1 MCLKVNMK
9 YKKML
14 CLQLNIFVLHACLL
28 PNSASA
34 QIEAGGLGSRVN
46 GSVYGSCTVGSCA
59 ISGGSRSGSNLLHRF
74 SSFDTRNRINSV
86 KLDTKGLK
94 NVIVGVTNGS
104 GSYLNKHFSLSAPAN
119 FFLLSPGGIWIGPGA
134 RFTNAQNL
142 LVTTAYGMQLGNKYF
157 DVLTARKGD
166 IYALN
171 QPPNLSFSKL
181 NTNDGNPNNLGL
193 TGSGSII
200 LEGGHISVDQNL
212 LLNATSGHLITV
224 PGSTTKLHAGSSIWL
239 AGHQVDLKDA
249 SITAGVPG
257 NWGLI
262 DVRSSLNQAGTQQGS
277 IHLDRSL
284 LKAQQISLAGQQVDL
299 KDASITAGEPGNWG
313 LIDMRSSLN
322 QAGTQQG
329 SIHLDRSL
337 LKAQQIWLAGHQVEL
352 KDASI
357 TAGEPGNWGL
367 IDMRSSLNHAGTQQ
381 GSIHLDRSLLKAQ
394 QIWLAGL
401 QVELKDAS
409 ITAGEP
415 GNWGLIDLQS
425 SLNQD
430 GSQQGSIHLDS
441 SLLKGRE
448 ILMTAGLMFLNKSN
462 LEAPKGEIQLAA
474 TSRSGLKNS
483 LSIDN
488 SVLNVSAYSFEDLS
502 APAPMTDSE
511 QIFSI
516 ENKQGRLKLPTI
528 ALFSK
533 QDIYISNDSLL
544 NASLDVSAFLGKQSP
559 GKRLDMN
566 KVADRSGLVFL
577 RADGK
582 ISLNSSTVST
592 DASNNLAGKIY
603 MEANGTDHLGG
614 IVIGNSKLFSRY
626 GAADGEITLV
636 SKGGIAIK
644 NSTFDVSSNHFPI
657 VNGKTSVASAD
668 GLEYSAFTFK
678 GGEISMQ
685 NKSTALIQIDEG
697 SKLLARQSTDG
708 GGLESPLFGFSQQPG
723 VDAGIYGSLFA
734 FNKGVDYYA
743 GGRIRIQSDGG
754 IKISSSYIDVSS
766 GDAPYENTAGTISFL
781 DKSKPGIELR
791 HSFLGAIAGE
801 PLDIGN
807 KESKAGNIFL
817 TSMEGALVVD
827 NSSVFASNLRTS
839 EVLPSSTDN
848 ANPWIRIKS
857 AGTKKVELL
866 DSIFQASKYGE
877 PPLYP
882 PFTIIADVVET
893 TVQTFS
899 DPEYEKTGPDGFA
912 DFDLINLFNLAFMQK
927 TATIESIYGISS
939 LGKVTDGGSS
949 VARPQLTFTN
959 PSIQISNLSSLPV
972 LKTSLLSSRDPEST
986 PISVDLNNTSPQF
999 LESQNR
1005 SLIETTKA
1013 LGLPSGS
1020 GRLKS
1025 IAELQQKLSLARQIT
1040 TSTKL
1045 LAPPLPAET
1054 SAIVSSVNPYTP
1066 AILHLRRDN
1075 QPSGTTRISAILLT
1089 AQGEPISSSQ
1099 DVPRA
1104 DLDRWIRNFQRQ
1116 LSRRSPQPGA
1126 TTDPGQKL
1134 SQALIAPLLPS
1145 LRQQGITALLLEVDR
1160 GLQAIPYGA
1169 LPVQLQGRDALLSDG
1184 FAITITPSLGLIDL
1198 DPHQKAPRPQHGKQ
1212 ASNDLLLLA
1221 GASQFSNGLSPLP
1234 MVRQELQALSQEH
1247 PSQLLLNETFTP
1259 AALIDQTLSTPVR
1272 QLHIATHATF
1282 LPGESSSGL
1291 LYTPTSSLSLA
1302 DLGRRLRSRNSS
1314 SPLDLLTLSGCVTAL
1329 GDEQSELGF
1338 VGMALQA
1345 GARSGLGTLWEVDDT
1360 ATAAFFIQLYRY
1372 LKLGL
1377 PKDQALQAT
1386 QQAFLRGEV
1395 QLEGDRLVGPDQLK
1409 GPGKTT
1415 LVSGLSREEQT
1426 LFSRGLSHPYYWAG
1440 MVLSGSPW

>member
-1 MCLKVNMK
+1 MRMTVNMK
-9 YKKML
+9 YQKML
-14 CLQLNIFVLHACLL
+14 CLQLNIFVLNACLL
-28 PNSASA
+28 PNIAAA
-34 QIEAGGLGSRVN
+34 QIAAGGLGSRVN
-46 GSVYGSCTVGSCA
+46 GSAYGSCTAGSCA
-59 ISGGSRSGSNLLHRF
+59 ISGGSRSGSNLLHRL

-86 KLDTKGLK
+86 KLDTQGLK
-94 NVIVGVTNGS
+94 NVILGVTNGS

-157 DVLTARKGD
+157 DALTARKGD
-166 IYALN
+166 IYSLN
-171 QPPNLSFSKL
+171 QPPNISFSKL
-181 NTNDGNPNNLGL
+181 KSNDGNPNNLGL

-277 IHLDRSL
+277 IHLDRSF
-284 LKAQQISLAGQQVDL
+284 LKGQQISLAGQQVDL

-367 IDMRSSLNHAGTQQ
+367 ID
-381 GSIHLDRSLLKAQ
+381 
-394 QIWLAGL
+394 
-401 QVELKDAS
+401 V
-409 ITAGEP
+409 
-415 GNWGLIDLQS
+415 QS

-430 GSQQGSIHLDS
+430 GSQQGSIHLDR

-448 ILMTAGLMFLNKSN
+448 ILMTAGRIFLNKSN

-474 TSRSGLKNS
+474 TSRSGPANS

-488 SVLNVSAYSFEDLS
+488 SVLNVSAYDFEDLS
-502 APAPMTDSE
+502 APAPMIDSE

-516 ENKQGRLKLPTI
+516 ENKQGRIKLPTI

-559 GKRLDMN
+559 GEGLDMN

-582 ISLNSSTVST
+582 ISLNSSTVLT
-592 DASNNLAGKIY
+592 DSSNNLAGKIY
-603 MEANGTDHLGG
+603 MEANRTDHLGG
-614 IVIGNSKLFSRY
+614 IFIGNSKLLSRY

-644 NSTFDVSSNHFPI
+644 NSTLDVSSNHFPI
-657 VNGKTSVASAD
+657 VNGKTSVLTTD
-668 GLEYSAFTFK
+668 GLKFFAFK
-678 GGEISMQ
+678 GGEINMQ
-685 NKSTALIQIDEG
+685 NKSAALIQIDEE

-708 GGLESPLFGFSQQPG
+708 GGIESPLFGFSQQPDVG
-723 VDAGIYGSLFA
+723 TYGSLYA
-734 FNKGVDYYA
+734 FTKGVDYDT
-743 GGRIRIQSDGG
+743 GGSIIIQSDGG
-754 IKISSSYIDVSS
+754 IKISSSYIDASS

-781 DKSKPGIELR
+781 DKSKTGIELR
-791 HSFLGAIAGE
+791 YSFLGAIAGE

-807 KESKAGNIFL
+807 KESKAGSIFL
-817 TSMEGALVVD
+817 TSKEGTLVVD

-839 EVLPSSTDN
+839 EVLPASADYD
-848 ANPWIRIKS
+848 NPWIRIES
-857 AGTKKVELL
+857 AGTMKVELL
-866 DSIFQASKYGE
+866 DSIFQASKYGD

-893 TVQTFS
+893 TIQTLS
-899 DPEYEKTGPDGFA
+899 DPEYQQTGPDGFA
-912 DFDLINLFNLAFMQK
+912 AFDLINLFNLAFMQK
-927 TATIESIYGISS
+927 TATIESIYGISG
-939 LGKVTDGGSS
+939 LETVTDGGSS

-959 PSIQISNLSSLPV
+959 PSIQISTLSSPPV

-1025 IAELQQKLSLARQIT
+1025 IAELQQKLSLARQII
-1040 TSTKL
+1040 TSTKR
-1045 LAPPLPAET
+1045 LAPPLPAQT

-1075 QPSGTTRISAILLT
+1075 QPSGTTRLSAILLT

-1259 AALIDQTLSTPVR
+1259 AALIDQSLATPVR

>member
-1 MCLKVNMK
+1 
-9 YKKML
+9 
-14 CLQLNIFVLHACLL
+14 
-28 PNSASA
+28 
-34 QIEAGGLGSRVN
+34 
-46 GSVYGSCTVGSCA
+46 
-59 ISGGSRSGSNLLHRF
+59 
-74 SSFDTRNRINSV
+74 
-86 KLDTKGLK
+86 
-94 NVIVGVTNGS
+94 
-104 GSYLNKHFSLSAPAN
+104 
-119 FFLLSPGGIWIGPGA
+119 
-134 RFTNAQNL
+134 
-142 LVTTAYGMQLGNKYF
+142 
-157 DVLTARKGD
+157 
-166 IYALN
+166 
-171 QPPNLSFSKL
+171 
-181 NTNDGNPNNLGL
+181 
-193 TGSGSII
+193 
-200 LEGGHISVDQNL
+200 
-212 LLNATSGHLITV
+212 
-224 PGSTTKLHAGSSIWL
+224 
-239 AGHQVDLKDA
+239 
-249 SITAGVPG
+249 
-257 NWGLI
+257 LI
-262 DVRSSLNQAGTQQGS
+262 DVTSSLNQAGTQQGS

-284 LKAQQISLAGQQVDL
+284 LKAQQISLAGDQVEL

-313 LIDMRSSLN
+313 LIDVRSSLN

-329 SIHLDRSL
+329 SVHLDRSL

-367 IDMRSSLNHAGTQQ
+367 IN
-381 GSIHLDRSLLKAQ
+381 
-394 QIWLAGL
+394 
-401 QVELKDAS
+401 V
-409 ITAGEP
+409 
-415 GNWGLIDLQS
+415 QS

-430 GSQQGSIHLDS
+430 GSQQGSIHLDR

-448 ILMTAGLMFLNKSN
+448 ILMTAGLLFLNKSN

-474 TSRSGLKNS
+474 TSRSGPKNS

-488 SVLNVSAYSFEDLS
+488 SVLNVSAYDFEDLS
-502 APAPMTDSE
+502 APTPRIDSE

-516 ENKQGRLKLPTI
+516 ENNQGRLKLPTI

-544 NASLDVSAFLGKQSP
+544 NASLDVSAFLGQQSP

-644 NSTFDVSSNHFPI
+644 NSTLDVSSNHFPI
-657 VNGKTSVASAD
+657 VNGNTSVLIAD
-668 GLEYSAFTFK
+668 RLDYLTFTFK
-678 GGEISMQ
+678 GGEINMQ

-697 SKLLARQSTDG
+697 SKLLARQSTNG
-708 GGLESPLFGFSQQPG
+708 GGLESPLFGVSQQP
-723 VDAGIYGSLFA
+723 DIGIYGSLFA
-734 FNKGVDYYA
+734 FNKGVDYDT
-743 GGRIRIQSDGG
+743 GGKIRIQSDGG
-754 IKISSSYIDVSS
+754 IRTSSSYIDVSS

-807 KESKAGNIFL
+807 KESKAGIIFL
-817 TSMEGALVVD
+817 TSMEGSLVVD
-827 NSSVFASNLRTS
+827 NSSVFANNFRTS
-839 EVLPSSTDN
+839 EVLPWNS
-848 ANPWIRIKS
+848 AYGNPWIRIES

-866 DSIFQASKYGE
+866 DSIFQASKFGD

-899 DPEYEKTGPDGFA
+899 DPEYQITGPDGYA
-912 DFDLINLFNLAFMQK
+912 EFDLINLFNLAFMQK

-939 LGKVTDGGSS
+939 LGKVADGGSS

-959 PSIQISNLSSLPV
+959 PSIPISNLSSLPV
-972 LKTSLLSSRDPEST
+972 LKTSLLSARDPEST

-1025 IAELQQKLSLARQIT
+1025 IAELQQKLSLAGQIT

-1045 LAPPLPAET
+1045 LAPPLPAQT

-1089 AQGEPISSSQ
+1089 AQGEPISSSR

-1145 LRQQGITALLLEVDR
+1145 LRQQGINALLLEVDR

-1198 DPHQKAPRPQHGKQ
+1198 DPHQQAPRPQHGKQ

-1259 AALIDQTLSTPVR
+1259 AALIDQTLATPVR

>member
-1 MCLKVNMK
+1 MK
-9 YKKML
+9 YQKIL
-14 CLQLNIFVLHACLL
+14 YLQLNAFVLYAYLL
-28 PNSASA
+28 PNMAAA
-34 QIEAGGLGSRVN
+34 QIAAGGLGSRVN
-46 GSVYGSCTVGSCA
+46 GSVYGSCTAGSCA

-74 SSFDTRNRINSV
+74 SSFDTRDRINSV

-157 DVLTARKGD
+157 DVLTAKKAD
-166 IYALN
+166 INSLN

-181 NTNDGNPNNLGL
+181 SANDGNPNDLGL
-193 TGSGSII
+193 RGSGSIV

-239 AGHQVDLKDA
+239 AGHQVELKDA
-249 SITAGVPG
+249 SITAGEPGSWGLIDVRSSPNQAGSQQGSIHLDRSLLKGQQISLAGHQVELKDASITAGEPGKWGLIDVRSSLNQAGSQQGSIHLDSSLLKGQQIWLAGHQVQLKDTSIAAGEPG

-262 DVRSSLNQAGTQQGS
+262 DVRSSLNQ
-277 IHLDRSL
+277 D
-284 LKAQQISLAGQQVDL
+284 
-299 KDASITAGEPGNWG
+299 
-313 LIDMRSSLN
+313 
-322 QAGTQQG
+322 GTQQG

-337 LKAQQIWLAGHQVEL
+337 LKAQQIWLAGQ
-352 KDASI
+352 
-357 TAGEPGNWGL
+357 
-367 IDMRSSLNHAGTQQ
+367 
-381 GSIHLDRSLLKAQ
+381 
-394 QIWLAGL
+394 

-415 GNWGLIDLQS
+415 GNWGLIDLSS

-430 GSQQGSIHLDS
+430 GTQQGSIHLDR
-441 SLLKGRE
+441 SLLKGQQ
-448 ILMTAGLMFLNKSN
+448 ILMGAGVISLNKSRI
-462 LEAPKGEIQLAA
+462 EAPKGGIELVA
-474 TSRSGLKNS
+474 TSRSGPEKS

-488 SVLNVSAYSFEDLS
+488 SILNVAAYGFEDLN
-502 APAPMTDSE
+502 APAPRIDSE

-516 ENKQGRLKLPTI
+516 KNKQGRLKLPTI

-544 NASLDVSAFLGKQSP
+544 NASLDVSAFLEKQSP

-566 KVADRSGLVFL
+566 KVADRSGFVFL

-582 ISLNSSTVST
+582 ISINSSTVST
-592 DASNNLAGKIY
+592 DSSNNLAGKIY
-603 MEANGTDHLGG
+603 LEANGTDHLGG
-614 IVIGNSKLFSRY
+614 IFIGNSKLFSRY
-626 GAADGEITLV
+626 GAADGEITLI
-636 SKGGIAIK
+636 SKGGLALK
-644 NSTFDVSSNHFPI
+644 NSTLDVSSNHFPI
-657 VNGKTSVASAD
+657 FNGNTSVLTAD
-668 GLEYSAFTFK
+668 GLKYFAFK
-678 GGEISMQ
+678 GGAINMQ

-708 GGLESPLFGFSQQPG
+708 GGLESPLFGFSQQPPVG
-723 VDAGIYGSLFA
+723 TYGSLFA
-734 FNKGVDYYA
+734 FNKGVDGDT
-743 GGRIRIQSDGG
+743 GGSISIQSDGG
-754 IKISSSYIDVSS
+754 LKISSSYIDASS
-766 GDAPYENTAGTISFL
+766 GDAPYENTAGTISLL
-781 DKSKPGIELR
+781 DKSKTGIELR

-801 PLDIGN
+801 PLEIGN

-817 TSMEGALVVD
+817 TSLEGGIVVD
-827 NSSVFASNLRTS
+827 KSFVFASNLRTS
-839 EVLPSSTDN
+839 QVLPSSSNYD
-848 ANPWIRIKS
+848 NPWIHIDS
-857 AGTKKVELL
+857 TGSKKVKFL
-866 DSIFQASKYGE
+866 DSIFQASKLGD
-877 PPLYP
+877 PSQYP
-882 PFTIIADVVET
+882 SFTIIADVVET
-893 TVQTFS
+893 TDQTFF
-899 DPEYEKTGPDGFA
+899 DPKYHKQEPEDGFA
-912 DFDLINLFNLAFMQK
+912 AFDLINLFDLAFMQK
-927 TATIESIYGISS
+927 TAQIESFYGISN
-939 LGKVTDGGSS
+939 LGNVTDGGSS

-959 PSIQISNLSSLPV
+959 LSIQSSILSSLPV
-972 LKTSLLSSRDPEST
+972 LQPSLSSSRSRDPESI
-986 PISVDLNNTSPQF
+986 PIAVDLNNTSPQF

-1005 SLIETTKA
+1005 SLMETSQA

-1045 LAPPLPAET
+1045 LAPPLPAQAT
-1054 SAIVSSVNPYTP
+1054 AIDSGVNPYIP

-1075 QPSGTTRISAILLT
+1075 QPAGTTRISAILLT
-1089 AQGEPISSSQ
+1089 AQGEPISSSR

-1198 DPHQKAPRPQHGKQ
+1198 DPHQKAQRPQHGKQ

-1259 AALIDQTLSTPVR
+1259 AALIDQTLATPVR

-1395 QLEGDRLVGPDQLK
+1395 QLKGDRLVGPDQLK

>member
-1 MCLKVNMK
+1 MRLKLKMK
-9 YKKML
+9 YKKIL
-14 CLQLNIFVLHACLL
+14 CLQLNLFVLHACLL
-28 PNSASA
+28 PNSAAA
-34 QIEAGGLGSRVN
+34 QIAAGGLGSRVN
-46 GSVYGSCTVGSCA
+46 GSVYGSCTAGSCA
-59 ISGGSRSGSNLLHRF
+59 ISGGSRSGSNLLHRL

-86 KLDTKGLK
+86 KLDTQDLK

-119 FFLLSPGGIWIGPGA
+119 FFLLSPGGIWIGAGA

-142 LVTTAYGMQLGNKYF
+142 LITTAYGMQLGNKYF
-157 DVLTARKGD
+157 DLLTARKGD

-171 QPPNLSFSKL
+171 QPPNLSFNKL
-181 NTNDGNPNNLGL
+181 STNDGNPNNLGL

-249 SITAGVPG
+249 SITAGEPG

-262 DVRSSLNQAGTQQGS
+262 DVTSSLNQAGTQQGS
-277 IHLDRSL
+277 IHLDRSI

-299 KDASITAGEPGNWG
+299 KDASITAGEPGSWG
-313 LIDMRSSLN
+313 LIDVTSSLN

-329 SIHLDRSL
+329 SVHLDRSL
-337 LKAQQIWLAGHQVEL
+337 LKAQQISLAGHQVEL

-367 IDMRSSLNHAGTQQ
+367 IN
-381 GSIHLDRSLLKAQ
+381 
-394 QIWLAGL
+394 
-401 QVELKDAS
+401 V
-409 ITAGEP
+409 
-415 GNWGLIDLQS
+415 QS

-430 GSQQGSIHLDS
+430 GSQQGSIHLDR

-462 LEAPKGEIQLAA
+462 LEAPKGEIQLTA

-483 LSIDN
+483 LSIEN
-488 SVLNVSAYSFEDLS
+488 SILNVSAYGFEDLS
-502 APAPMTDSE
+502 APAPRIDSE

-516 ENKQGRLKLPTI
+516 ENNQGRLKLPTI

-533 QDIYISNDSLL
+533 QDIYISDDSLL
-544 NASLDVSAFLGKQSP
+544 NASLDVSAFLGNQSP

-577 RADGK
+577 RADGM

-592 DASNNLAGKIY
+592 DASNNLVGKIY

-644 NSTFDVSSNHFPI
+644 NSTLDVSSNHFPI
-657 VNGKTSVASAD
+657 VNGNTSVFTAD
-668 GLEYSAFTFK
+668 GLKYFAFK
-678 GGEISMQ
+678 GGEINMQ

-708 GGLESPLFGFSQQPG
+708 GGLESPLFGFSQQPD
-723 VDAGIYGSLFA
+723 VGIYGSLYA
-734 FNKGVDYYA
+734 FNKGVNYYT
-743 GGRIRIQSDGG
+743 GGNISIQSDGG
-754 IKISSSYIDVSS
+754 IKISNSYIDASS

-807 KESKAGNIFL
+807 KESKAGSIFL
-817 TSMEGALVVD
+817 TSMEGGLVVD

-839 EVLPSSTDN
+839 EVLPSSADN
-848 ANPWIRIKS
+848 ANPWIRIES

-866 DSIFQASKYGE
+866 DSIFQASKSGD

-899 DPEYEKTGPDGFA
+899 DPEYEKTGPDGYS
-912 DFDLINLFNLAFMQK
+912 DFDLINLFNLTFMQK
-927 TATIESIYGISS
+927 TATIESIYGTSS

-959 PSIQISNLSSLPV
+959 PSIPISNLSSLPV
-972 LKTSLLSSRDPEST
+972 LRTSLLSARDPKST

-1025 IAELQQKLSLARQIT
+1025 IAELQQKLSLAGQIT

-1045 LAPPLPAET
+1045 LAPPLPAQT
-1054 SAIVSSVNPYTP
+1054 SAIVSSVNLYTP

-1089 AQGEPISSSQ
+1089 AQGEPISSSR

-1259 AALIDQTLSTPVR
+1259 AALIDQTLATPVR